1 MDWNQLAQTALT
13 QYNIT
18 DARLFFLS
26 HSENVTFRIETSN
39 SYSGKTA
46 KCLLRIHHPIAQQSD
61 SIWQQH
67 NVIDSELLWLSAL
80 HRDTDLIVAKP
91 VQNKNGTF
99 ITSLAIDATPPL
111 NCTLMQWVD
120 GCQISTQPTQNQ
132 AWQIGKLMAQL
143 HQHSSLWELPLGF
156 VRPKYDW
163 EELQTSLMRLH
174 LVRISD
180 ADFAVLETTVK
191 QIALVMTALGKTRS
205 SWGMIHA
212 DLNENNYIFH
222 EDEVRAI
229 DFSRCGFGYY
239 LYDIASTMLHLL
251 PENRRPFVSGYQSVR
266 LLPDDYE
273 NILEA
278 FFLAA
283 MIHNFAFHA
292 SNPNEHDN
300 LLESIPYVTE
310 TLCSRY
316 LQSEPF
322 LFYYY

>member
-1 MDWNQLAQTALT
+1 MNWNELAETALT
-13 QYNIT
+13 QYNIS
-18 DARLFFLS
+18 DARLFFLG
-26 HSENVTFRIETSN
+26 HSENVTFRIETS
-39 SYSGKTA
+39 SSSGVEPA
-46 KCLLRIHHPIAQQSD
+46 KFLLRIHHPIAQQSD
-61 SIWQQH
+61 LIWQQH
-67 NVIDSELLWLSAL
+67 NVIESELLWLSAL
-80 HRDTDLIVAKP
+80 HCDTNLIVPKP
-91 VQNKNGTF
+91 VKNKNGTF
-99 ITSLAIDATPPL
+99 VTSAAIDKKPPL
-111 NCTLMQWVD
+111 NCTLMQWVE
-120 GCQISTQPTQNQ
+120 GCQISTQPTPTQ
-132 AWQIGKLMAQL
+132 AWQIGELMARL
-143 HQHSSLWELPLGF
+143 HQHTSLWELPLGF

-163 EELQTSLMRLH
+163 EELQTSLMKLH

-180 ADFAVLETTVK
+180 ADFAVLETVVK

-205 SWGMIHA
+205 CWGVIHA

-229 DFSRCGFGYY
+229 DFSRSGFGYY
-239 LYDIASTMLHLL
+239 LYDIGSTLLHLL
-251 PENRRPFVSGYQSVR
+251 PENRRAFVSGYQSVR

-283 MIHNFAFHA
+283 IIHNFAFHA

-300 LLESIPYVTE
+300 LLESIPYTTE

-316 LQSEPF
+316 LQGEPF

>member
-13 QYNIT
+13 QYNIS
-18 DARLFFLS
+18 DARLFFLG
-26 HSENVTFRIETSN
+26 HSENITFRIETSN
-39 SYSGKTA
+39 SYSGKAA
-46 KCLLRIHHPIAQQSD
+46 KFLLRIHHPIAQQSD

-67 NVIDSELLWLSAL
+67 NVINSELLWLSAL
-80 HRDTDLIVAKP
+80 HRDTNLIVPKP

-99 ITSLAIDATPPL
+99 LTSVKIDKTPPL
-111 NCTLMQWVD
+111 NCTLMQWVE
-120 GCQISTQPTQNQ
+120 GCQISTQPTPTQ
-132 AWQIGKLMAQL
+132 AWQIGELMARL
-143 HQHSSLWELPLGF
+143 HQHTSVWELPLSF

-174 LVRISD
+174 LVTISD

-191 QIALVMTALGKTRS
+191 QIVLVMTVLGKTRS
-205 SWGMIHA
+205 CWGVIHA

-222 EDEVRAI
+222 EDEARAI

-239 LYDIASTMLHLL
+239 LYDIGSTLLHLL
-251 PENRRPFVSGYQSVR
+251 CENRKAFLNGYQSVR
-266 LLPDDYE
+266 LLPDDYQ

-310 TLCSRY
+310 TFCSRY
-316 LQSEPF
+316 LQGEPF

>member
-26 HSENVTFRIETSN
+26 HSENITFRIETSS
-39 SYSGKTA
+39 SYNGKTA
-46 KCLLRIHHPIAQQSD
+46 KFLLRIHHPIAQQSD

-80 HRDTDLIVAKP
+80 HRDTNLIVPKP
-91 VQNKNGTF
+91 VQNENGTF

-163 EELQTSLMRLH
+163 EELQSSLMRLH
-174 LVRISD
+174 LVTISD

-205 SWGMIHA
+205 SWGVIHA

-251 PENRRPFVSGYQSVR
+251 PENRRAFVSGYQSVR

-300 LLESIPYVTE
+300 LLSSIPYVTE
-310 TLCSRY
+310 TLCRRY

>member
-18 DARLFFLS
+18 DARLFFLG

-39 SYSGKTA
+39 SYSGKPA
-46 KCLLRIHHPIAQQSD
+46 KFLFRIHHPIAQQSD

-80 HRDTDLIVAKP
+80 HRDTNLIVPKP
-91 VQNKNGTF
+91 MQNKNGTF
-99 ITSLAIDATPPL
+99 VTSVAIDRKLPL
-111 NCTLMQWVD
+111 NCTLMQWVE
-120 GCQISTQPTQNQ
+120 GCQISTQPTPTQ
-132 AWQIGKLMAQL
+132 AWQIGELMARL
-143 HQHSSLWELPLGF
+143 HQHTSVWELPLGF

-174 LVRISD
+174 LVTISD
-180 ADFAVLETTVK
+180 ADFAVLETAVK
-191 QIALVMTALGKTRS
+191 QISLVMTALGKTRS
-205 SWGMIHA
+205 SWGVIHA

-222 EDEVRAI
+222 EDEARAI

-239 LYDIASTMLHLL
+239 LYDIASTLLHLL
-251 PENRRPFVSGYQSVR
+251 CENRKAFLNGYQSVR
-266 LLPDDYE
+266 LLPDDYQ

-292 SNPNEHDN
+292 SNPNEHDY
-300 LLESIPYVTE
+300 LLENIPYLTE

-316 LQSEPF
+316 LQGEPF

>member
-1 MDWNQLAQTALT
+1 MDWNQLAETTLT
-13 QYNIT
+13 QYNIS
-18 DARLFFLS
+18 DARLFFLG
-26 HSENVTFRIETSN
+26 HSENLTFRVETS
-39 SYSGKTA
+39 SSCGVEPA
-46 KCLLRIHHPIAQQSD
+46 KFLLRIHHPIAQQSD

-67 NVIDSELLWLSAL
+67 NVIESELLWLSAL
-80 HRDTDLIVAKP
+80 HRDTNLIVPKP

-99 ITSLAIDATPPL
+99 VTSVKIDRKPPL
-111 NCTLMQWVD
+111 NSTLMQWVD
-120 GCQISTQPTQNQ
+120 GCQISTQPTPTQ
-132 AWQIGKLMAQL
+132 AWQIGELMAQL
-143 HQHSSLWELPLGF
+143 HQHSSVWELPLSF
-156 VRPKYDW
+156 VRPKYDS
-163 EELQTSLMRLH
+163 EELQTSLMKLH
-174 LVRISD
+174 LVTISD
-180 ADFAVLETTVK
+180 ADFAVLETTVTS
-191 QIALVMTALGKTRS
+191 IVLVMTALGKTRS
-205 SWGMIHA
+205 CWGVIHA

-239 LYDIASTMLHLL
+239 LYDIGSTLLHLL
-251 PENRRPFVSGYQSVR
+251 PENRRAFVSGYQSVR

-278 FFLAA
+278 FFIAA

-300 LLESIPYVTE
+300 LLESIPYATE

-316 LQSEPF
+316 LQGEPF

>member
-1 MDWNQLAQTALT
+1 MNCNQLAETALT
-13 QYNIT
+13 QYNIS
-18 DARLFFLS
+18 DARLFFLG
-26 HSENVTFRIETSN
+26 HSENLTFRIETSS
-39 SYSGKTA
+39 SYNDKPA
-46 KCLLRIHHPIAQQSD
+46 KFLLRIHHPIAQQSD

-67 NVIDSELLWLSAL
+67 NVIESELLWLSAL
-80 HRDTDLIVAKP
+80 HRDTNLIVPKP

-99 ITSLAIDATPPL
+99 VTSVKIDRKPPL

-132 AWQIGKLMAQL
+132 AWQVGELMARL
-143 HQHSSLWELPLGF
+143 HQHTSLWELPLGF

-174 LVRISD
+174 LVTISD
-180 ADFAVLETTVK
+180 ADFAVLETTVTS
-191 QIALVMTALGKTRS
+191 IALVMTALGKTRS
-205 SWGMIHA
+205 CWGVIHA

-222 EDEVRAI
+222 EDETRAI

-239 LYDIASTMLHLL
+239 LYDIASTLLHLL
-251 PENRRPFVSGYQSVR
+251 CENRKAFVSGYQSVR

-273 NILEA
+273 NTLEA

-283 MIHNFAFHA
+283 MIDNFAFHA
-292 SNPNEHDN
+292 SNPNERDY
-300 LLESIPYVTE
+300 LLENIPYLTE

-316 LQSEPF
+316 LQGEPF
-322 LFYYY
+322 LFYHY

>member
-13 QYNIT
+13 QYNIS
-18 DARLFFLS
+18 DARLFFLG
-26 HSENVTFRIETSN
+26 HSENITFRIETSN
-39 SYSGKTA
+39 SYSGKPA
-46 KCLLRIHHPIAQQSD
+46 KFLLRIHHPIAQQSD

-67 NVIDSELLWLSAL
+67 NVINSELLWLSAL
-80 HRDTDLIVAKP
+80 HRDTNLIVPKP
-91 VQNKNGTF
+91 MQNKNGTLV
-99 ITSLAIDATPPL
+99 TSIAIDRKPPL
-111 NCTLMQWVD
+111 NCTLMEWVE
-120 GCQISTQPTQNQ
+120 GCQISIQPTPTQ
-132 AWQIGKLMAQL
+132 AWQIGELMARL
-143 HQHSSLWELPLGF
+143 HQHTSFWELPLGF
-156 VRPKYDW
+156 VRPKYDS
-163 EELQTSLMRLH
+163 EQLQTSLMRLH
-174 LVRISD
+174 LVSISD
-180 ADFAVLETTVK
+180 ADFAVLETAVK
-191 QIALVMTALGKTRS
+191 RIALVMMALGKTRS
-205 SWGMIHA
+205 SWGVIHA

-222 EDEVRAI
+222 QNEARAI

-251 PENRRPFVSGYQSVR
+251 PENRRAFVSGYQSVR
-266 LLPDDYE
+266 LLRDDYE

-316 LQSEPF
+316 LQGKPF